1 MLVPVD
7 MLVCMRWLA
16 RAEELVLVPV
26 DVVDTAVDGEND
38 AHDGGIQSMWGVGRR
53 G

>member
-1 MLVPVD
+1 
-7 MLVCMRWLA
+7 MRA
-16 RAEELVLVPV
+16 CVHEMAGAEELLLVPV